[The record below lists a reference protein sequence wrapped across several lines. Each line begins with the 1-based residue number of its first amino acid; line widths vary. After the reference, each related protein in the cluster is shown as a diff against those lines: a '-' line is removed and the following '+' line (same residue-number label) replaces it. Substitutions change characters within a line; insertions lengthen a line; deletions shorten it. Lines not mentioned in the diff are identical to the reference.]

1 MSADRGTA
9 RVSTT
14 VPIRTNSTSARGTP
28 WSRTREIGIRVAL
41 GARRGDV
48 IRMVLRQG
56 MMLALAGMAIGLVL
70 AAGASRLLGSLLFS
84 IGPTDPIAFGG
95 SAVLFC
101 LIGLI
106 ACYVPARRA
115 TAVDATEALR
125 YE

>member
-1 MSADRGTA
+1 
-9 RVSTT
+9 
-14 VPIRTNSTSARGTP
+14 
-28 WSRTREIGIRVAL
+28 L
-41 GARRGDV
+41 
-48 IRMVLRQG
+48 
-56 MMLALAGMAIGLVL
+56 LALAGMAIGVVL
-70 AAGASRLLGSLLFS
+70 AAGASRLLGSLLFG

-115 TAVDATEALR
+115 TAVDAMEALR